1 MQIDLLDENETNVYT
16 YEVKLT
22 ISIVANSLE
31 NATEKLNKDG
41 GYINRRE
48 ITLLDSTNVYAT
60 EVASKKSS
68 KKTK

>member
-22 ISIVANSLE
+22 ISIVADSLE
-31 NATEKLNKDG
+31 SATEKLNKDG

-48 ITLLDSTNVYAT
+48 ITLLSSTNIYAT
-60 EVASKKSS
+60 EVASEEPVKEDK
-68 KKTK
+68 

>member
-31 NATEKLNKDG
+31 SATEKLNKDG